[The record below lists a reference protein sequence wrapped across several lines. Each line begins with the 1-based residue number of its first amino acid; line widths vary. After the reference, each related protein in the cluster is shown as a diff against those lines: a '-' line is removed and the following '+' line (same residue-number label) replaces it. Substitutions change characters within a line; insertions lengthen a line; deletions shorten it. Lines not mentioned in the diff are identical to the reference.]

1 MVALICTLHLMRLNI
16 VSCACWL
23 REYLS
28 DALLKSFAH
37 FNYCALILMSLR
49 VSLNILDRV
58 LFFRI
63 LNYIYLFYTHVGAEG
78 LNMCRNGCMRLEDN
92 FQEPVFSFHHAD
104 FWTNL
109 GC

>member
-1 MVALICTLHLMRLNI
+1 MMLNI
-16 VSCACWL
+16 ISCACWL

-37 FNYCALILMSLR
+37 FNYCALILRSLS
-49 VSLNILDRV
+49 VSLHILDHV

-63 LNYIYLFYTHVGAEG
+63 LNYIYLFYMRVGAEG
-78 LNMCRNGCMRLEDN
+78 LHMCRNGRMRLEDN
-92 FQEPVFSFHHAD
+92 LQEPVFSSHHAD
-104 FWTNL
+104 LWTNL